1 MPSKRLSQLQKAFGS
16 ASVFVRLSDFQI
28 RYWTMLLYGMR
39 EIFGQV
45 TFTVAILIIAIAE
58 ICIALSANMRVH
70 RALVMTFNL
79 LPAFIAEEISVFTVT
94 VGYLLIASIADMHTY
109 GFVSA
114 VDDSV
119 TSVAIVIFV
128 LIHVITNEFSA
139 ASGFVAVAVVVIV
152 DAPDGNPYTAPVA
165 YVVPLRVFVVGGV
178 RICFAF
184 CFLAADVAGSV
195 LVFIHVIKALQ
206 LIAAFIAIPIAV
218 GIRAYVGHPAATFI
232 TIVVTV
238 PVCVIFAKLLHTV
251 SGSVAILTS
260 AVVGPVAAIVA

>member
-1 MPSKRLSQLQKAFGS
+1 
-16 ASVFVRLSDFQI
+16 
-28 RYWTMLLYGMR
+28 MR
-39 EIFGQV
+39 EIFGQI
-45 TFTVAILIIAIAE
+45 TSTVAILIIAIAE
-58 ICIALSANMRVH
+58 ICIAPSANVRVH
-70 RALVMTFNL
+70 RALVMTFDL

-114 VDDSV
+114 VDDYG
-119 TSVAIVIFV
+119 TPVAIVIFV

-139 ASGFVAVAVVVIV
+139 ASGFVAVAVVVLV
-152 DAPDGNPYTAPVA
+152 DAPEGNPYTAPVA
-165 YVVPLRVFVVGGV
+165 YVVPLRVFVVGRV

-206 LIAAFIAIPIAV
+206 LFFTFIATPIAV

-238 PVCVIFAKLLHTV
+238 IVSVFFAKLLHTV

>member
-1 MPSKRLSQLQKAFGS
+1 
-16 ASVFVRLSDFQI
+16 
-28 RYWTMLLYGMR
+28 
-39 EIFGQV
+39 
-45 TFTVAILIIAIAE
+45 
-58 ICIALSANMRVH
+58 
-70 RALVMTFNL
+70 
-79 LPAFIAEEISVFTVT
+79 
-94 VGYLLIASIADMHTY
+94 
-109 GFVSA
+109 
-114 VDDSV
+114 
-119 TSVAIVIFV
+119 
-128 LIHVITNEFSA
+128 
-139 ASGFVAVAVVVIV
+139 
-152 DAPDGNPYTAPVA
+152 
-165 YVVPLRVFVVGGV
+165 VVPLRVFVVGGV

-206 LIAAFIAIPIAV
+206 LIAAFIAMPIAV

>member
-1 MPSKRLSQLQKAFGS
+1 MSFQHSKRLSQLQKAFGS

-28 RYWTMLLYGMR
+28 RYWTTLLYGMR

-70 RALVMTFNL
+70 RALVMTFHL

-119 TSVAIVIFV
+119 TSVAISEDNSLPVTKT
-128 LIHVITNEFSA
+128 LTRLKKP
-139 ASGFVAVAVVVIV
+139 AVQ
-152 DAPDGNPYTAPVA
+152 
-165 YVVPLRVFVVGGV
+165 
-178 RICFAF
+178 
-184 CFLAADVAGSV
+184 
-195 LVFIHVIKALQ
+195 K
-206 LIAAFIAIPIAV
+206 
-218 GIRAYVGHPAATFI
+218 
-232 TIVVTV
+232 
-238 PVCVIFAKLLHTV
+238 
-251 SGSVAILTS
+251 
-260 AVVGPVAAIVA
+260 

>member
-1 MPSKRLSQLQKAFGS
+1 
-16 ASVFVRLSDFQI
+16 
-28 RYWTMLLYGMR
+28 
-39 EIFGQV
+39 
-45 TFTVAILIIAIAE
+45 
-58 ICIALSANMRVH
+58 MRVH

-79 LPAFIAEEISVFTVT
+79 LPAFIAEEISVCTVT

-114 VDDSV
+114 VDDSP

-139 ASGFVAVAVVVIV
+139 ASGFVAVAVVVII
-152 DAPDGNPYTAPVA
+152 DAQDGNPYTAPVA
-165 YVVPLRVFVVGGV
+165 YVVTLRVFVVGGV

-206 LIAAFIAIPIAV
+206 LIATFIAIPIAV
-218 GIRAYVGHPAATFI
+218 SIRAYVGHPAATFI
-232 TIVVTV
+232 TTVVTV
-238 PVCVIFAKLLHTV
+238 PVSVIFAKLLHTV
-251 SGSVAILTS
+251 SGSVAILAS
-260 AVVGPVAAIVA
+260 AVLGPVAAMVA

>member
-1 MPSKRLSQLQKAFGS
+1 
-16 ASVFVRLSDFQI
+16 
-28 RYWTMLLYGMR
+28 MLLHGMR

-58 ICIALSANMRVH
+58 ISIALSANVRVH
-70 RALVMTFNL
+70 CAFVMTRHIHI
-79 LPAFIAEEISVFTVT
+79 AFVTEEVAVIIV
-94 VGYLLIASIADMHTY
+94 AIADL
-109 GFVSA
+109 FVADVAVMIVYLIMGA

-152 DAPDGNPYTAPVA
+152 ETPGGNPYTAPVA
-165 YVVPLRVFVVGGV
+165 YVVPAGVLVVGG
-178 RICFAF
+178 IGIFF
-184 CFLAADVAGSV
+184 TFSFLATDVAGSV
-195 LVFIHVIKALQ
+195 LILIHMGVALQ
-206 LIAAFIAIPIAV
+206 LITAFITMPITV
-218 GIRAYVGHPAATFI
+218 GICAYVGHPAATFI

-238 PVCVIFAKLLHTV
+238 PVHVIFAKLLHTV
-251 SGSVAILTS
+251 SRSVAILAS

>member
-1 MPSKRLSQLQKAFGS
+1 MQKAFGS

-119 TSVAIVIFV
+119 TTVAIIVFVIVYVIANKFFATFITVSVVIIIVAIGGKPYSAPIAGVILIRILVIGIIRIFTTLCFLATDITESILIFV
-128 LIHVITNEFSA
+128 HVIVALEFIA
-139 ASGFVAVAVVVIV
+139 AVIAEPITVSVRAEVGHQATALVAVVVAV
-152 DAPDGNPYTAPVA
+152 LVH
-165 YVVPLRVFVVGGV
+165 V
-178 RICFAF
+178 
-184 CFLAADVAGSV
+184 FLAN
-195 LVFIHVIKALQ
+195 
-206 LIAAFIAIPIAV
+206 
-218 GIRAYVGHPAATFI
+218 
-232 TIVVTV
+232 
-238 PVCVIFAKLLHTV
+238 LLHTV
-251 SGSVAILTS
+251 SRVIAIVTS
-260 AVVGPVAAIVA
+260 AVFVPVIAVIA

>member
-1 MPSKRLSQLQKAFGS
+1 
-16 ASVFVRLSDFQI
+16 
-28 RYWTMLLYGMR
+28 
-39 EIFGQV
+39 
-45 TFTVAILIIAIAE
+45 
-58 ICIALSANMRVH
+58 MRVN

-109 GFVSA
+109 GFVRA

-119 TSVAIVIFV
+119 ASVAIVIFV

-139 ASGFVAVAVVVIV
+139 AFGFVAVAVVVIV
-152 DAPDGNPYTAPVA
+152 DAQDGNPYTAPVA
-165 YVVPLRVFVVGGV
+165 YVGQLRVFVVGSV

-184 CFLAADVAGSV
+184 CFLAADVAGSI

-218 GIRAYVGHPAATFI
+218 GIRAYVRHPATTFI

>member
-1 MPSKRLSQLQKAFGS
+1 VHIVILVAPVKIFH
-16 ASVFVRLSDFQI
+16 ASVAR
-28 RYWTMLLYGMR
+28 
-39 EIFGQV
+39 
-45 TFTVAILIIAIAE
+45 
-58 ICIALSANMRVH
+58 
-70 RALVMTFNL
+70 
-79 LPAFIAEEISVFTVT
+79 
-94 VGYLLIASIADMHTY
+94 
-109 GFVSA
+109 
-114 VDDSV
+114 
-119 TSVAIVIFV
+119 VIFV
-128 LIHVITNEFSA
+128 LIHVIANEFSA
-139 ASGFVAVAVVVIV
+139 AFGFVAVAVVVIV
-152 DAPDGNPYTAPVA
+152 DAADGNPYIAPVA
-165 YVVPLRVFVVGGV
+165 YVVTLRVFVVVGV

-260 AVVGPVAAIVA
+260 AVFGPVAAIVA

>member
-1 MPSKRLSQLQKAFGS
+1 
-16 ASVFVRLSDFQI
+16 
-28 RYWTMLLYGMR
+28 MR
-39 EIFGQV
+39 EIFRQV

-119 TSVAIVIFV
+119 TSVAIVVFV
-128 LIHVITNEFSA
+128 IVYVITNEFSA

-152 DAPDGNPYTAPVA
+152 DAPDGKPYSA
-165 YVVPLRVFVVGGV
+165 
-178 RICFAF
+178 
-184 CFLAADVAGSV
+184 
-195 LVFIHVIKALQ
+195 
-206 LIAAFIAIPIAV
+206 PIACMD
-218 GIRAYVGHPAATFI
+218 I
-232 TIVVTV
+232 IVVLM
-238 PVCVIFAKLLHTV
+238 PDVIEVLFTRSFLTA
-251 SGSVAILTS
+251 SVAERIS
-260 AVVGPVAAIVA
+260 VIIDMMNAF

>member
-1 MPSKRLSQLQKAFGS
+1 MSFQHSKRLSQLQKAFGS

-152 DAPDGNPYTAPVA
+152 DAPDGNPYITPVA
-165 YVVPLRVFVVGGV
+165 YVVPPSVFVVGGV
-178 RICFAF
+178 RI
-184 CFLAADVAGSV
+184 
-195 LVFIHVIKALQ
+195 
-206 LIAAFIAIPIAV
+206 
-218 GIRAYVGHPAATFI
+218 
-232 TIVVTV
+232 
-238 PVCVIFAKLLHTV
+238 
-251 SGSVAILTS
+251 
-260 AVVGPVAAIVA
+260 

>member
-1 MPSKRLSQLQKAFGS
+1 MG
-16 ASVFVRLSDFQI
+16 
-28 RYWTMLLYGMR
+28 
-39 EIFGQV
+39 EILVCEV
-45 TFTVAILIIAIAE
+45 TAAVAVLVDAIAE

-70 RALVMTFNL
+70 RALVITFNL

-128 LIHVITNEFSA
+128 IVYVIADEYSSTI
-139 ASGFVAVAVVVIV
+139 VAVSVVIV
-152 DAPDGNPYTAPVA
+152 VAAQDADPDAAVIAGVCRL
-165 YVVPLRVFVVGGV
+165 VVFVVGSV
-178 RICFAF
+178 RICFAL
-184 CFLAADVAGSV
+184 CFLAADIAGSV

-206 LIAAFIAIPIAV
+206 LITAFIAIPIAV
-218 GIRAYVGHPAATFI
+218 GIRAYVGHPAAAFI
-232 TIVVTV
+232 TMVVTV

-260 AVVGPVAAIVA
+260 AVVGPVVTIVA

>member
-1 MPSKRLSQLQKAFGS
+1 
-16 ASVFVRLSDFQI
+16 
-28 RYWTMLLYGMR
+28 
-39 EIFGQV
+39 
-45 TFTVAILIIAIAE
+45 
-58 ICIALSANMRVH
+58 
-70 RALVMTFNL
+70 
-79 LPAFIAEEISVFTVT
+79 
-94 VGYLLIASIADMHTY
+94 
-109 GFVSA
+109 VSA

-152 DAPDGNPYTAPVA
+152 DAQDGNPYTAPVA
-165 YVVPLRVFVVGGV
+165 YVVPRRVFVVGGV

-206 LIAAFIAIPIAV
+206 LIAAFIAIVVAV